1 MNTGIVVR
9 RLRPAEYAALG
20 TAFAELAR
28 RAVEVNPHMAPAAVC
43 AATELLDEADIV
55 ILTAWFSEAL
65 GLERLVGVWA
75 LRRRRDWRSG
85 FSAILVAPLL
95 PLYEV
100 SSVPVIDR
108 DHAEDVAA
116 ALLRYLLASG
126 GLPKTIALPLLPVDG
141 PSFPA
146 LAEACRTTGGS
157 LRFYERW
164 QRPMMQPAPGDDA
177 ERYLRRALGQAYK
190 KRMQQFRSVAKH
202 GAVTFRRLRGA
213 AARAELN
220 AFLALELSGWKG
232 KAGTAIASRPRDD
245 AYVHRLAEL
254 AAEADMLQ
262 IDTLL
267 LDGKPIAIGLLLDCA
282 GTRHFLKIAYD
293 ERAGRHSPGRNLTIA
308 MLRTDFAGTPA
319 IVFDSGAGEEVDAG
333 TYPWGERRAMANA
346 LLRVGPGGSGP
357 AEFAAFARMWL
368 RRLRA
373 RFARTH

>member
-9 RLRPAEYAALG
+9 RLRPADYAALG
-20 TAFAELAR
+20 PAFNELAR
-28 RAVEVNPHMAPAAVC
+28 RAVAVNPHMAPAAVC

-55 ILTAWFSEAL
+55 ILAAWLSEAL
-65 GLERLVGVWA
+65 GHERLVGVWA

-85 FSAILVAPLL
+85 FSAVLVAPLL

-108 DHAEDVAA
+108 DHAEDVATS
-116 ALLRYLLASG
+116 LLRYLTASRD
-126 GLPKTIALPLLPVDG
+126 LPKTLALPLRPVDG
-141 PSFPA
+141 PGFPA
-146 LAEACRTTGGS
+146 LAEACRATGSS

-164 QRPMMQPAPGDDA
+164 LRPVMLPAPGDDA
-177 ERYLRRALGQAYK
+177 ERYLRRSLGQAYK
-190 KRMQQFRSVAKH
+190 KRMQQFRAVARH
-202 GAVTFRRLRGA
+202 GLVTFQRLRGA

-245 AYVHRLAEL
+245 AYVHRLAER

-293 ERAGRHSPGRNLTIA
+293 ERAARHSPGRNLAIA
-308 MLRTDFAGTPA
+308 MLRADFAGTPA
-319 IVFDSGAGEEVDAG
+319 VVFDSGAGEEVDPG

-346 LLRVGPGGSGP
+346 LLRIGSDDRGLP
-357 AEFAAFARMWL
+357 EAAAFARMWL
-368 RRLRA
+368 RRLRS
-373 RFARTH
+373 RLRRSD